1 MVAALFISLLILLVL
16 GVPVFVS
23 LGLSSLIAVAGF
35 SDFPLMIIVQRMI
48 GGVDKFSLMA
58 IPFFILAANV
68 MKTGGIARRI
78 LDWAGCM
85 VGHQRGG
92 MAVTTEVACMFFGA
106 VSGSSPATVLA
117 IGGLTYPKMV
127 EQGYPKSFSTGL
139 ITSSG
144 SVALLIPPSIS
155 AIVYCSVTGASVG
168 ALFMAGLGAGLLYGI
183 CFLLYCIWYA
193 KKHKATPRNIFD
205 DSAQISS
212 VRCCHNIPKAPK
224 TSGRERWKITKDAA
238 WALGVPVIIIGGI
251 YAGIFTPTE
260 AAGVSAVYAIIV
272 SLFIYKEMTLKQL
285 WECCVASAGTTAQ
298 VMILLA
304 AASAFGYVLTI
315 GQVPQMLS
323 ALIVNADLSRVG
335 FLLMV
340 NLLMILEGMFI
351 DGSSA
356 IIITAPLLYNAAL
369 GLGID
374 PVHFGVIMVANAA
387 IGMFTPPFG
396 LNLFVAQPVTGN
408 NIKDIMKGVLP
419 FVAIAI
425 FALMLITYIE
435 PVSMIF
441 PRLLYG

>member
-1 MVAALFISLLILLVL
+1 
-16 GVPVFVS
+16 
-23 LGLSSLIAVAGF
+23 
-35 SDFPLMIIVQRMI
+35 
-48 GGVDKFSLMA
+48 
-58 IPFFILAANV
+58 
-68 MKTGGIARRI
+68 
-78 LDWAGCM
+78 
-85 VGHQRGG
+85 
-92 MAVTTEVACMFFGA
+92 
-106 VSGSSPATVLA
+106 
-117 IGGLTYPKMV
+117 
-127 EQGYPKSFSTGL
+127 
-139 ITSSG
+139 
-144 SVALLIPPSIS
+144 
-155 AIVYCSVTGASVG
+155 
-168 ALFMAGLGAGLLYGI
+168 MAGLGAGLLYGI

-193 KKHKATPRNIFD
+193 KKHNI
-205 DSAQISS
+205 S
-212 VRCCHNIPKAPK
+212 KAPK

>member
-155 AIVYCSVTGASVG
+155 AIVYCSVTGA
-168 ALFMAGLGAGLLYGI
+168 
-183 CFLLYCIWYA
+183 
-193 KKHKATPRNIFD
+193 
-205 DSAQISS
+205 
-212 VRCCHNIPKAPK
+212 
-224 TSGRERWKITKDAA
+224 
-238 WALGVPVIIIGGI
+238 
-251 YAGIFTPTE
+251 
-260 AAGVSAVYAIIV
+260 SAVYAIIV

>member
-193 KKHKATPRNIFD
+193 KKH
-205 DSAQISS
+205 
-212 VRCCHNIPKAPK
+212 NIPKAPK

-374 PVHFGVIMVANAA
+374 PGHFGVIMVANAA